1 MTKVNG
7 SNKQTRGSIRAKAN
21 MPAKAGKRALPP
33 SKGKHETSH
42 ADRRTAIWTAD
53 RLGVSNRR
61 LKLRR
66 VEAGSGYAMPQRSD
80 DRMDDLRVY
89 Y

>member
-7 SNKQTRGSIRAKAN
+7 SNKRTRGSILAKAN

-33 SKGKHETSH
+33 ARGKHETSH
-42 ADRRTAIWTAD
+42 ADRRAAIWTAD
-53 RLGVSNRR
+53 RLGVSNRK

-66 VEAGSGYAMPQRSD
+66 VEAGSGYAMTQRSD
-80 DRMDDLRVY
+80 SQMDQLRVNY
-89 Y
+89 